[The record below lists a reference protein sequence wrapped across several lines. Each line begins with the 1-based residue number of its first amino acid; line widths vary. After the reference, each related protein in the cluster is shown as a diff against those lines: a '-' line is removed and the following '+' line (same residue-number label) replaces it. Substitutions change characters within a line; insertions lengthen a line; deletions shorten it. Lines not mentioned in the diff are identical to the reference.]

1 MRDEVRIDD
10 TMLVRRRRA
19 IVHALTGFLPRAQVL
34 EALAVWHDEYRHGRS
49 AFDGLTMYARQV
61 CARFDRA
68 GLHSELVQRLTQ
80 AFYLDDHAL
89 PPDPWPIAPPPA
101 THPPAPAG
109 GDVPAVKAGTIGVE
123 TPPVAPP
130 ADRPDPLV
138 IATTASPDT
147 APPASPRPAQR
158 TVPPEVATWLKVVMR
173 LARELAAQDRPAA
186 AALPRAI
193 LGGATRAG
201 VDAEAREL
209 VRLALEDKLSP
220 RLDRLAVH
228 DLHALLNLA
237 YVHAA
242 TAVGPVLA
250 DRMLSTAIRSVENS
264 AVGAAF
270 SPRKLL

>member
-1 MRDEVRIDD
+1 
-10 TMLVRRRRA
+10 
-19 IVHALTGFLPRAQVL
+19 
-34 EALAVWHDEYRHGRS
+34 
-49 AFDGLTMYARQV
+49 
-61 CARFDRA
+61 
-68 GLHSELVQRLTQ
+68 
-80 AFYLDDHAL
+80 
-89 PPDPWPIAPPPA
+89 
-101 THPPAPAG
+101 
-109 GDVPAVKAGTIGVE
+109 
-123 TPPVAPP
+123 
-130 ADRPDPLV
+130 V

-147 APPASPRPAQR
+147 APPASVRPAQR

-173 LARELAAQDRPAA
+173 LSRELAAQDRPAA

-220 RLDRLAVH
+220 RLDRLVVA

-264 AVGAAF
+264 AEGAAF